1 MAPHWTGLLI
11 VAILLLLLFGGRGKI
26 SSLMGDFAKGIT
38 AFRKGL
44 KDEESGSESET
55 GETGR
60 LGRDATTS
68 ESERTGERSS
78 NP

>member
-38 AFRKGL
+38 AFRKGI
-44 KDEESGSESET
+44 KDEESETKTES

-60 LGRDATTS
+60 LERDAS
-68 ESERTGERSS
+68 APESERTSERSS